1 MRQIM
6 LGAALALA
14 LVPHAMAQ
22 APAEEGDPQK
32 GLGLARAWCA
42 ACHLVEANPGR
53 AADTAATFPA
63 IAARPTVTADGLRA
77 FLSGQHSGT
86 AQGRMPNL
94 SLSRNDVENLVA
106 YILSLRAR

>member
-1 MRQIM
+1 MRQIIM
-6 LGAALALA
+6 GAALALA
-14 LVPHAMAQ
+14 LAPQAMAQ

-32 GLGLARAWCA
+32 GREIARAWCA
-42 ACHLVEANPGR
+42 ACHLVEESVAR

-77 FLSGQHSGT
+77 FLSAQHSGA

-106 YILSLRAR
+106 YVLSLRAK

>member
-1 MRQIM
+1 MRQIIMGAM
-6 LGAALALA
+6 LAVALA
-14 LVPHAMAQ
+14 PCAMAQ
-22 APAEEGDPQK
+22 APTGEGDPQK
-32 GLGLARAWCA
+32 GREIAGAWCA
-42 ACHLVEANPGR
+42 ACHLVEANPAR

-77 FLSGQHSGT
+77 FLSGQHSGA

-106 YILSLRAR
+106 YMLSLRSR